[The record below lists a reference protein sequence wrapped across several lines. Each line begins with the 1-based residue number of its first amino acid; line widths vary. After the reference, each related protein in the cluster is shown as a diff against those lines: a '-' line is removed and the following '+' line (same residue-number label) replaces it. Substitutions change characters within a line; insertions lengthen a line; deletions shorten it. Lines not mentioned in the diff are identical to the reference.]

1 MGRYRIE
8 AVGLDH
14 LPLFIGFGHQA
25 LFAVDVVGGSAVLPL
40 PDGLGNPS
48 PKGVMPVAG
57 FDLRP
62 ALALLRAGIPDQPFG
77 CVVFVFLALERV
89 AFLLR
94 VPLRRVAHLRFY
106 ARVALKRRC
115 EARGLL
121 PLSLAK
127 SLRMTALV
135 LVHFIGA

>member
-1 MGRYRIE
+1 M
-8 AVGLDH
+8 
-14 LPLFIGFGHQA
+14 PLLIGFGHQA
-25 LFAVDVVGGSAVLPL
+25 LFAVDVVSGLCLAALF
-40 PDGLGNPS
+40 DGLGNPS
-48 PKGVMPVAG
+48 AKRVMPVAG

-62 ALALLRAGIPDQPFG
+62 ALALLCAGIPDQPFG
-77 CVVFVFLALERV
+77 CVVFILFALERV

-106 ARVALKRRC
+106 ARVALKGRC

-135 LVHFIGA
+135 LVYFIARETFILL

>member
-1 MGRYRIE
+1 M
-8 AVGLDH
+8 
-14 LPLFIGFGHQA
+14 PLLIGFGHQA

-77 CVVFVFLALERV
+77 CVVFVFLALEHV

-94 VPLRRVAHLRFY
+94 VPLRRVAHLCFH
-106 ARVALKRRC
+106 ARITLKRRC
-115 EARGLL
+115 EARGLFAAFL
-121 PLSLAK
+121 GK
-127 SLRMTALV
+127 E
-135 LVHFIGA
+135 FENDGACSCSFHWRVKHSYFCSVQVP